1 MQEPFCEMQVQR
13 ACLVVCSTQDVTKTM
28 TKELIA
34 AINAAKLAGKY
45 TRKNFGQ
52 LSMSHIS
59 AKDRNDFVTVVDR
72 ESEKMIAAFLRRR
85 FPSDEILG
93 EEGTL
98 ETGSSGRRWII
109 DPLDGTLN
117 FIHSFPI
124 FAISIGLVD
133 EADEG
138 LVGAI
143 YQPMQKEL
151 FTAEK
156 GRGAFMNNHRIRVT
170 KNFRSE
176 RLLLATGFPYKIYDH
191 LDKYIELFKD
201 VLVNTAGI
209 RRPGSAAIDLAYVAC
224 GRFDGFWEYG
234 LNSWDI
240 AAGAIIVKEAG
251 GIVTD
256 FKGDDDYLKSG
267 NIIATNGKMHAW
279 LLGKVQTH
287 FGTNFEK

>member
-1 MQEPFCEMQVQR
+1 
-13 ACLVVCSTQDVTKTM
+13 M

-45 TRKNFGQ
+45 ARKNFGQ
-52 LSMSHIS
+52 LSTSHIS

-72 ESEKMIAAFLRRR
+72 ESEKMIASFLRRR

-117 FIHSFPI
+117 FIHSFPV

-133 EADEG
+133 EDNEG

-176 RLLLATGFPYKIYDH
+176 RLLLATGFPYKVYEH
-191 LDKYIELFKD
+191 LDKYVDLFKD
-201 VLVNTAGI
+201 VLINTAGI
-209 RRPGSAAIDLAYVAC
+209 RRPGSAAVDLAYVAC

-240 AAGAIIVKEAG
+240 AAGALIVKEAG

-256 FKGDDDYLKSG
+256 FKGDNDYLKSG

-279 LLGKVQTH
+279 LLDKVQTH